1 LARAKNTQ
9 RAAARRRYKQE
20 IRPNSLADDAYLDDD
35 DPAQARSA
43 AAGLPVAGTPLA
55 PARSGIAG
63 MFSRP
68 DVRGDIRAFPQMML
82 TNKRLWIPFALL
94 LLGLVVTAGYSW
106 GQLPP
111 DSFNLAALAFTLVLS
126 PQALFVPFIGGF
138 LAPRGAYLVGAL
150 IGVFDAV
157 MITILALGPIQTD
170 RTLLLQ
176 QATQPGDLIAIFI
189 VAILFATFAAAFA
202 SWYRRFLRNS
212 QDRAKANR
220 AIRDQQMAAKRKE
233 DDRKARMAER
243 DARRSGSSRKSTP

>member
-1 LARAKNTQ
+1 MARAKNTQ
-9 RAAARRRYKQE
+9 RAAARRRYRQD

-35 DPAQARSA
+35 DPPEARSA
-43 AAGLPVAGTPLA
+43 AAAQPA
-55 PARSGIAG
+55 PSTRSGILG

-68 DVRGDIRAFPQMML
+68 DIRGDIRAFPQMML
-82 TNKRLWIPFALL
+82 TNKRLWIPFAVLL
-94 LLGLVVTAGYSW
+94 VGFAVTAGYSW
-106 GQLPP
+106 GFIPP

-150 IGVFDAV
+150 IGVFDAIL
-157 MITILALGPIQTD
+157 ITVLAVGPIQTD

-176 QATQPGDLIAIFI
+176 QATQLGDLIAIFI
-189 VAILFATFAAAFA
+189 VAILFATFAAGFA

-220 AIRDQQMAAKRKE
+220 AIRDQQMAVKRKE
-233 DDRKARMAER
+233 DERKARMAER
-243 DARRSGSSRKSTP
+243 DARRTSSTKKPTP